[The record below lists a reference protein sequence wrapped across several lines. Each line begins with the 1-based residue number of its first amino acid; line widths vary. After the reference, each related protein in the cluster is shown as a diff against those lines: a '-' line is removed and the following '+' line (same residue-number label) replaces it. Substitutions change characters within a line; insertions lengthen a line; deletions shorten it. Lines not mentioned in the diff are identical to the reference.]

1 MTDELNI
8 YSLSR
13 NWFDFSFSNPEK
25 IRPNHTA
32 LYFFAIEHCNRL
44 GWKQKFGFPTA
55 MAMEAIGI
63 KSYNTY
69 KETLRDLVDW
79 GFIIMIE
86 LSKNQYSANII
97 ALSKNDKAH
106 NKALDKAL
114 TKHTTKHCIKQSES
128 TVQSIDSIDK
138 QLYNNTNIQDTNIL
152 LADTYGADVFKL
164 CKKSFLDF
172 YFDQEK
178 TEYYFVAKDGTK
190 LKSLIKKIEFKIKE
204 KSSGKKEKS
213 VDETV
218 KGFDIFISSAY
229 SNSDQWIRANF
240 NLSILDSKFND
251 IFSTIKNGKQSK
263 STSRDQKQSGL
274 DDLRKINDAI
284 LGISKP

>member
-1 MTDELNI
+1 MSEELNV

-13 NWFDFSFSNPEK
+13 SWFDFSFANPEK

-44 GWKQKFGFPTA
+44 GWKSKFGFPTT

-79 GFIIMIE
+79 GFIKMIE

-97 ALSKNDKAH
+97 ALSKNDKAS

-114 TKHTTKHCIKQSES
+114 TKHTTKQSES
-128 TVQSIDSIDK
+128 TIQSIDSIDK
-138 QLYNNTNIQDTNIL
+138 QLYNNTNIPSTNIP
-152 LADTYGADVFKL
+152 LADAYASVVYNS

-172 YFDQEK
+172 YFDWEK
-178 TEYYFVAKDGTK
+178 TEYYFIAKDGAK

-204 KSSGKKEKS
+204 KSSGQKEMTAE
-213 VDETV
+213 ETLR
-218 KGFDIFISSAY
+218 GFELFISSAY
-229 SNSDQWIRANF
+229 SNSDNWIKANF
-240 NLSILDSKFND
+240 SLSTLDTKFND

-263 STSRDQKQSGL
+263 STIAASKSDELDALRDY
-274 DDLRKINDAI
+274 DRKILSGN
-284 LGISKP
+284 